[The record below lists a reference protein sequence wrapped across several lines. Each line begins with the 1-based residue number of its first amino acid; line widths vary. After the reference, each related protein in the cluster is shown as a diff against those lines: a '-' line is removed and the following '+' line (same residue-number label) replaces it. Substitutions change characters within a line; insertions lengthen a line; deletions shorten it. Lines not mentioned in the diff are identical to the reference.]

1 MRRDG
6 DDRGPR
12 RGRVARRLARERLR
26 ARAGADGRALLD
38 DLRHRERAAVDTG
51 ERRRRSRPRPRLP
64 RRVSLHAR
72 RLSVDVPRSPVDDAA
87 VRRLRHAGGDERA
100 LPLPHGARP
109 DRALDRLRYAHAHG
123 LRLRPRP
130 LARRGRPRGRR
141 RRLARRH
148 GDALRGH
155 PARRRLDLDDDQLA
169 RGDHA
174 RVLRLRRRAA
184 GRVARQ
190 AARHRADGH
199 PQGVH
204 RAEGVDLPAR
214 AVDAARRRHDRVL
227 RARDAALPSG
237 VHLRATTS
245 ARPARR
251 PRRSSPSRSP
261 TASPTSRR
269 PSSAGSTST
278 TSRRASPSSSTRT
291 STSSRRSRST
301 APRAAS
307 GRASC
312 ATATARAT
320 SARSSCAST
329 RRPPAS
335 RSPRS
340 SPR

>member
-26 ARAGADGRALLD
+26 ACAGADGRAVLD

-51 ERRRRSRPRPRLP
+51 ERPRRSRPRPRLP
-64 RRVSLHAR
+64 RRVPLHAR
-72 RLSVDVPRSPVDDAA
+72 GLSVDVPRSPVDDAA

-109 DRALDRLRYAHAHG
+109 DRALDRLRHAHPHG
-123 LRLRPRP
+123 LRLRPRT
-130 LARRGRPRGRR
+130 LARRGRPRRRR

-169 RGDHA
+169 RGDRA

-227 RARDAALPSG
+227 RARDAALPPG
-237 VHLRATTS
+237 VHLRLPHPRGRLDGRAG
-245 ARPARR
+245 ARLHARR
-251 PRRSSPSRSP
+251 RVRVRRGG
-261 TASPTSRR
+261 RR
-269 PSSAGSTST
+269 ARDSTST
-278 TSRRASPSSSTRT
+278 TSRRASRSSSTRT

-301 APRAAS
+301 APPAAS

-329 RRPPAS
+329 RRRPAS

-340 SPR
+340 SRR